1 MLARLEDQHIVLP
14 GLATS
19 HSHAFQRALRGHCQ
33 RRSAEA
39 NSFWSWR
46 GYMYALAGQLDPE
59 SIYQLSRFAY
69 AELAMAGVT
78 AVGEFHYVHHQPGG
92 QAYDQ
97 RTALAEAVI
106 AAAVDVGIRINL
118 QRVIYQRAG
127 AGKELEPGQ
136 ERFCDAN
143 IDHSLEDIR
152 NLKKAHA
159 PSPLVSIGVAV
170 HSVRAVSRPWIR
182 EASAFAKADSLPMHM
197 HLSEQ
202 QKELTE
208 CTLEHGLLPVQLMA
222 EDGILDENFVA
233 VHATHLNAE
242 EIQALG
248 DAGSYVCICRTT
260 ERDLGDGHC
269 DAQALFEAGAR
280 LCTGVDSH
288 AISDPFEECR
298 AIELDQRSLRE
309 ARTVVADATELL
321 RAATEHGYG
330 SLGLQDHAHSDEVR
344 LRRKDAALAGLSEE
358 NIDDAVVF
366 AAGPRAVEEVS
377 VAGETIVS
385 GGMHRKYEEIRQ
397 DFESCLRSLR
407 AAID

>member
-1 MLARLEDQHIVLP
+1 MLARLEDRHIVLP
-14 GLATS
+14 GLATA
-19 HSHAFQRALRGHCQ
+19 HSHAFQRALRGQCQ

-92 QAYDQ
+92 QPYDD
-97 RTALAEAVI
+97 RTALSDAVI

-136 ERFCDAN
+136 KRFCDASV
-143 IDHSLEDIR
+143 DQSLDDISALR
-152 NLKKAHA
+152 KRHA
-159 PSPLVSIGVAV
+159 GAPLVSIGLAV

-182 EASAFAKADSLPMHM
+182 EASAYAKAASIPMHM

-202 QKELTE
+202 KKELQE
-208 CTLEHGLLPVQLMA
+208 CTEEHGLPPVLLMA
-222 EDGILDENFVA
+222 EDAILDENFVA
-233 VHATHLNAE
+233 VHATHLNPAE
-242 EIQALG
+242 VKALG
-248 DAGSYVCICRTT
+248 EAGCYVCLCRTT

-269 DAQALFEAGAR
+269 DARALLEAGAR

-321 RAATEHGYG
+321 RAASEHGYG
-330 SLGLQDHAHSDEVR
+330 ALGLQDHVGSDEVR
-344 LRRKDAALAGLSEE
+344 LRRSDAALAGLDQAT
-358 NIDDAVVF
+358 IDDAVVF
-366 AAGPRAVEEVS
+366 AAGPRAVDEVL
-377 VAGETIVS
+377 VAGEKIVS
-385 GGMHRKYEEIRQ
+385 GGLHRKYEDIHR
-397 DFESCLRSLR
+397 DFEACLETLR
-407 AAID
+407 AAIY